1 MTLDEAIKHCEEK
14 AKEQREKATSIARA
28 KEPFYKYAECAEC
41 AKEHEQLA
49 NWLKELKAYK
59 EIPQSD
65 LISRSALKERIQL
78 APNKN
83 YETWDEL
90 YDSIIYE
97 IDNAPTVE
105 TKTTYDV
112 NRAYDRGY
120 ITAMN
125 AYARPKGDLISRK
138 HLYRRIKTECN
149 PYGKPT
155 IDFES
160 GKRVLDIID
169 NEPTVETY
177 TEEDMRGDKN
187 G

>member
-1 MTLDEAIKHCEEK
+1 MRIID
-14 AKEQREKATSIARA
+14 AKFTVEPAR
-28 KEPFYKYAECAEC
+28 
-41 AKEHEQLA
+41 
-49 NWLKELKAYK
+49 
-59 EIPQSD
+59 PQGD
-65 LISRSALKERIQL
+65 LISRNALKKDFKERL
-78 APNKN
+78 AKCDEWIEKAKDK
-83 YETWDEL
+83 ETRIRASTVKAFIAEV
-90 YDSIIYE
+90 IMT

-105 TKTTYDV
+105 PE
-112 NRAYDRGY
+112 
-120 ITAMN
+120 I
-125 AYARPKGDLISRK
+125 PQGDLISRK

>member
-1 MTLDEAIKHCEEK
+1 MKLIIEIDEYYFEIIKHDFETGAYYKPFEIIANGKPYEE
-14 AKEQREKATSIARA
+14 R
-28 KEPFYKYAECAEC
+28 
-41 AKEHEQLA
+41 
-49 NWLKELKAYK
+49 
-59 EIPQSD
+59 PQ
-65 LISRSALKERIQL
+65 
-78 APNKN
+78 
-83 YETWDEL
+83 
-90 YDSIIYE
+90 
-97 IDNAPTVE
+97 
-105 TKTTYDV
+105 
-112 NRAYDRGY
+112 
-120 ITAMN
+120 
-125 AYARPKGDLISRK
+125 GDLISRK

>member
-1 MTLDEAIKHCEEK
+1 MC
-14 AKEQREKATSIARA
+14 
-28 KEPFYKYAECAEC
+28 
-41 AKEHEQLA
+41 QLRTV
-49 NWLKELKAYK
+49 
-59 EIPQSD
+59 D
-65 LISRSALKERIQL
+65 LEGVTKSTE
-78 APNKN
+78 
-83 YETWDEL
+83 D
-90 YDSIIYE
+90 IIDI
-97 IDNAPTVE
+97 IDNEV
-105 TKTTYDV
+105 TK
-112 NRAYDRGY
+112 
-120 ITAMN
+120 MN
-125 AYARPKGDLISRK
+125 NDLISRK